1 MPTRIPLHPR
11 LTGDLLPYPAR
22 PPDWEPTLSGEPGFF
37 EQLPDLAR
45 RGVNTLSDVLFGA
58 TPEERAQNIVAS
70 TAGPLGTA
78 ATTARRMLR
87 PLLSG
92 NLDPLLA
99 QRTRPE
105 WVKHGLSP
113 RPLGPSG
120 NDWNLNTP
128 FTPDERQIVRQWK
141 TDPYLQETPIQRYD
155 DPAWD
160 DAHQRMNEVM
170 KTWAQNTS
178 PWVRD
183 ELDDIV
189 TNTEFG
195 RHYLDRL
202 HGLLRESYPSGRVP
216 LYRGLGV
223 DELQKILT
231 HYDWKKGV
239 RQPDYGAYASLV
251 GPTGSWNAPPQSA
264 MLQSFTL
271 SPNMSRRFAGP
282 GGSHSVLHGD
292 VPVENIRGHM
302 RSPTMQEE
310 ELIVNVLPS
319 RRELLPDWK
328 VAEGSRNI
336 FKPGGAYPN
345 WGKTSRPEYWQNLM
359 KSW

>member
-1 MPTRIPLHPR
+1 
-11 LTGDLLPYPAR
+11 
-22 PPDWEPTLSGEPGFF
+22 
-37 EQLPDLAR
+37 
-45 RGVNTLSDVLFGA
+45 
-58 TPEERAQNIVAS
+58 
-70 TAGPLGTA
+70 LGLDTTVF
-78 ATTARRMLR
+78 TTA
-87 PLLSG
+87 
-92 NLDPLLA
+92 
-99 QRTRPE
+99 
-105 WVKHGLSP
+105 
-113 RPLGPSG
+113 
-120 NDWNLNTP
+120 
-128 FTPDERQIVRQWK
+128 ERQIVRQWK
-141 TDPYLQETPIQRYD
+141 KDPNLQETPIQRYD

-160 DAHQRMNEVM
+160 DAHQRMDEVM

-216 LYRGLGV
+216 LYRGLA
-223 DELQKILT
+223 DEELEKILSHT
-231 HYDWKKGV
+231 DWLQNIWGV
-239 RQPDYGAYASLV
+239 AGTPE
-251 GPTGSWNAPPQSA
+251 AP

-271 SPNMSRRFAGP
+271 SPNMARRFAGP
-282 GGSHSVLHGD
+282 SRGRWVLHGD

-359 KSW
+359 KDW